1 VTHVE
6 AKSQVRAGHR
16 DAPALRSDLGLTAR
30 RCSAVTVDI
39 RGNSSSVGGLC
50 GSRSAVIARLTCE
63 NDSGHLLGEVAESR
77 LVPVTILTVIVRR
90 ARGLLGGRRALVR
103 ETHRS
108 TGNLD
113 G

>member
-16 DAPALRSDLGLTAR
+16 DAPALRSGLGLTAR
-30 RCSAVTVDI
+30 RHLCCRV
-39 RGNSSSVGGLC
+39 RRSSVGGLC